1 MRAFVP
7 IRSGNKIVGA
17 VAVGILL
24 DNIKTAVF
32 KSLLTS
38 YIGIGVGLLVGVIG
52 AVFLARQVKKT
63 LFGLEPEE
71 IAKLL
76 REREAMLESVR
87 EGILAINDRAEIVVA
102 NQAAIHLFRRAG
114 LAGNPSDNRSMLIY
128 HPHL

>member
-17 VAVGILL
+17 VAVGISL

-52 AVFLARQVKKT
+52 AIFLAK
-63 LFGLEPEE
+63 
-71 IAKLL
+71 A
-76 REREAMLESVR
+76 S
-87 EGILAINDRAEIVVA
+87 
-102 NQAAIHLFRRAG
+102 
-114 LAGNPSDNRSMLIY
+114 
-128 HPHL
+128 